1 MGSASRGPAFFFVWT
16 AARVVVLVAT
26 LTVPLK
32 ASSSPKGLCE
42 EFRRET
48 MAMFVEQVLAKDA
61 REDVPG
67 SFETSMLDHFLSMD
81 CSGQEIP

>member
-1 MGSASRGPAFFFVWT
+1 
-16 AARVVVLVAT
+16 VVVLVAT
-26 LTVPLK
+26 LTVPLN

-67 SFETSMLDHFLSMD
+67 SFETSMLDHFFSRWTAAGRKFHD
-81 CSGQEIP
+81 RGSQK